1 MQQFLVYKGKF
12 KLYGQK
18 KTLQS
23 EKFEENYH
31 INLLISINNTW
42 NNTNKLGNKILTAI
56 NLQYNTQNAA
66 DSNQNRIIL
75 LMSVNPAQMAKF
87 MSI

>member
-18 KTLQS
+18 KTLQL